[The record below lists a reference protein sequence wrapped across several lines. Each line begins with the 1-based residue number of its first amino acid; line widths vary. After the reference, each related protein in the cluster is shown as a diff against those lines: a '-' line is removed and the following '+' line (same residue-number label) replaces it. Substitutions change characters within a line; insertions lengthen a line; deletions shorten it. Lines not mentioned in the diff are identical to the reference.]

1 MKRILSTLFVIF
13 FILSLQ
19 AQSISGIVADEENNP
34 LEFVNVALF
43 TLPDSALI
51 TGTVSDQNGEF
62 TLNLNGNSGKDLF
75 LQLSFIGYKTKN
87 VEAKPQQTIVME
99 DDAVLLGEVVVK
111 GDLPKIRLRNDA
123 LVTTVQNSV
132 LSKAGTGN
140 DVLKRLP
147 LLTGDKGVFSV
158 FGKGD
163 AKIFINNREMRDES
177 ELDNLNSEDI
187 KEVEIITNPGAQ
199 YDASVKAVI
208 RITTVKKAGDG
219 FSFDVRSSYWQSQN
233 SDLTEQFNLN
243 YRKNGWD
250 VFGTFYYNRNA
261 WIQDSKIR
269 QNTFVDTLWTQENT
283 LYITGVN
290 EVLRG
295 IAGVNYEISPK
306 HYTGIKYTLSGY
318 PPSEH
323 TSTLN
328 STVLADGVFY
338 DEWNSIEKKN
348 DHNKPAHRINA
359 YYNGTFGDL
368 NIDFNADVFADRQQ
382 SNSSVTE
389 TSQEYDDRTVNS
401 ENNVKNR
408 LVATK
413 LILSYPVLGGKFS
426 LGNENTDTHRE
437 DDYRNEENIVAASNT
452 TIKER
457 NNSFF
462 VEYSRSIPIGQLG
475 VGLRYENVR
484 SDYFSNDVKM
494 EEQSRRYDQW
504 FPNLSF
510 STKLKEVNL
519 QASYTAK
526 TKRPSYRQLSSNVF
540 YGNRFLLQTGNPY
553 LKPSVIHDVTLVST
567 WKFVQF
573 MASYK
578 NEKDAVIYW
587 TEQMEENP
595 AISVLAYRNLERLPN
610 FTAFLTLSP
619 TFGVW
624 SPQLSGGFIKQWV
637 TITSNNKPVKLNKPL
652 PIASLN
658 NSFRFPNEFILT
670 LDANYQGKGD
680 VQNVYLT
687 EHRLRV
693 NLGVT
698 KSFYDNRLRVELKGH
713 DLFRGQKDGNLLY
726 NDRME
731 LYQVNRY
738 DSREIELTVRYNFN
752 SARSKYK
759 GTGAGNAEI
768 NRL

>member
-1 MKRILSTLFVIF
+1 M
-13 FILSLQ
+13 
-19 AQSISGIVADEENNP
+19 
-34 LEFVNVALF
+34 
-43 TLPDSALI
+43 
-51 TGTVSDQNGEF
+51 
-62 TLNLNGNSGKDLF
+62 
-75 LQLSFIGYKTKN
+75 
-87 VEAKPQQTIVME
+87 
-99 DDAVLLGEVVVK
+99 
-111 GDLPKIRLRNDA
+111 
-123 LVTTVQNSV
+123 
-132 LSKAGTGN
+132 
-140 DVLKRLP
+140 
-147 LLTGDKGVFSV
+147 
-158 FGKGD
+158 
-163 AKIFINNREMRDES
+163 
-177 ELDNLNSEDI
+177 
-187 KEVEIITNPGAQ
+187 
-199 YDASVKAVI
+199 
-208 RITTVKKAGDG
+208 
-219 FSFDVRSSYWQSQN
+219 
-233 SDLTEQFNLN
+233 
-243 YRKNGWD
+243 
-250 VFGTFYYNRNA
+250 
-261 WIQDSKIR
+261 
-269 QNTFVDTLWTQENT
+269 
-283 LYITGVN
+283 
-290 EVLRG
+290 
-295 IAGVNYEISPK
+295 
-306 HYTGIKYTLSGY
+306 
-318 PPSEH
+318 
-323 TSTLN
+323 
-328 STVLADGVFY
+328 
-338 DEWNSIEKKN
+338 
-348 DHNKPAHRINA
+348 
-359 YYNGTFGDL
+359 
-368 NIDFNADVFADRQQ
+368 
-382 SNSSVTE
+382 
-389 TSQEYDDRTVNS
+389 
-401 ENNVKNR
+401 
-408 LVATK
+408 
-413 LILSYPVLGGKFS
+413 
-426 LGNENTDTHRE
+426 
-437 DDYRNEENIVAASNT
+437 
-452 TIKER
+452 
-457 NNSFF
+457 
-462 VEYSRSIPIGQLG
+462 EYSRSIPIGQLG

-504 FPNLSF
+504 FPNFSF
-510 STKLKEVNL
+510 STKLKEVNM

-595 AISVLAYRNLERLPN
+595 AISVLAYRNLEKLPN

-637 TITSNNKPVKLNKPL
+637 TITSSDKPVKLNKPL

-759 GTGAGNAEI
+759 GTGAGNTEI

>member
-1 MKRILSTLFVIF
+1 V
-13 FILSLQ
+13 
-19 AQSISGIVADEENNP
+19 
-34 LEFVNVALF
+34 
-43 TLPDSALI
+43 
-51 TGTVSDQNGEF
+51 
-62 TLNLNGNSGKDLF
+62 
-75 LQLSFIGYKTKN
+75 
-87 VEAKPQQTIVME
+87 
-99 DDAVLLGEVVVK
+99 
-111 GDLPKIRLRNDA
+111 
-123 LVTTVQNSV
+123 
-132 LSKAGTGN
+132 
-140 DVLKRLP
+140 
-147 LLTGDKGVFSV
+147 DKGVFSV

-163 AKIFINNREMRDES
+163 AKIYINNREMRDES

-187 KEVEIITNPGAQ
+187 REVEIITNPGAQ

-208 RITTVKKAGDG
+208 RITTVKKVGDG

-233 SDLTEQFNLN
+233 TDLTEQLNLN
-243 YRKNGWD
+243 WRKNGLD
-250 VFGTFYYNRNA
+250 LFGTFYYNHNE

-283 LYITGVN
+283 LYISGIN

-306 HYTGIKYTLSGY
+306 HYAGIKYTLSGY

-323 TSTLN
+323 KSTLN
-328 STVLADGVFY
+328 STVLADDVFF
-338 DEWNSIEKKN
+338 DKWKSIEKKK
-348 DHNKPAHRINA
+348 DQNKPAHRMNV

-368 NIDFNADVFADRQQ
+368 NVDFNADFFSNRQQ

-408 LVATK
+408 LVASK

-426 LGNENTDTHRE
+426 LGNENTDTYRE
-437 DDYRNEENIVAASNT
+437 DDYRNKENIVAASNAI
-452 TIKER
+452 IKER
-457 NNSFF
+457 NNRFF
-462 VEYSRSIPIGQLG
+462 MEYSRSVPIGQFSA
-475 VGLRYENVR
+475 GLRYENVY

-494 EEQSRRYDQW
+494 EEQSRRYGQW

-510 STKLKEVNL
+510 STILKGVNL

-540 YGNRFLLQTGNPY
+540 YGNRFLLQTGNPF

-595 AISVLAYRNLERLPN
+595 AISVLAYRNLEKLPSL
-610 FTAFLTLSP
+610 TTFLTLSP
-619 TFGVW
+619 TFGIW

-637 TITSNNKPVKLNKPL
+637 TIISNNKPVKLNKPL

-698 KSFYDNRLRVELKGH
+698 KSFFDERLRVELKGH
-713 DLFRGQKDGNLLY
+713 DLFRGHKDGNLLY

-731 LYQVNRY
+731 LYQLNLY
-738 DSREIELTVRYNFN
+738 DSREIELTVRYRFN
-752 SARSKYK
+752 SAKSKYK
-759 GTGAGNAEI
+759 GTGAGDAEL

>member
-1 MKRILSTLFVIF
+1 MKRVLSTLFVLS

-19 AQSISGIVADEENNP
+19 AQNLSGVVTDSENNP
-34 LEFVNVALF
+34 LEFVNVTLYA
-43 TLPDSALI
+43 LPDSSLI
-51 TGTVSDQNGEF
+51 TGTVTDKMGEF
-62 TLNLNGNSGKDLF
+62 LLNTNGNDGKDMF
-75 LQLSFIGYKTKN
+75 IQLSFIGYQTQT
-87 VEAKPQQTIVME
+87 VEPKPQQTIVME
-99 DDAVLLGEVVVK
+99 DDALLLGEVVVK
-111 GDLPKIRLRNDA
+111 GNLPKIRLRNDA

-158 FGKGD
+158 FGKGV
-163 AKIFINNREMRDES
+163 AKIYINNREMRDES
-177 ELDNLNSEDI
+177 ELDNLNSSDI
-187 KEVEIITNPGAQ
+187 KEVEIITNPGAH

-219 FSFDVRSSYWQSQN
+219 FSFDVRSTYWQSQN
-233 SDLTEQFNLN
+233 SDLTEQLNLN

-250 VFGTFYYNRNA
+250 LFGTFFYNRNA

-306 HYTGIKYTLSGY
+306 HYAGVKYTLSGY
-318 PPSEH
+318 PDAEH

-328 STVLADGVFY
+328 STVLADGDFY
-338 DEWNSIEKKN
+338 DIWKSIEKKKDQN
-348 DHNKPAHRINA
+348 EPAHRMNA
-359 YYNGTFGDL
+359 YYNGTFSNL
-368 NIDFNADVFADRQQ
+368 NVDFNADLFANRQQ
-382 SNSSVTE
+382 SNSAVTE
-389 TSQEYDDRTVNS
+389 TSQEYEDRTVNS
-401 ENNVKNR
+401 ENNVRNR
-408 LVATK
+408 LVASK
-413 LILSYPVLGGKFS
+413 LILSYPILGGKFS
-426 LGNENTDTHRE
+426 LGNENTDTYRE

-462 VEYSRSIPIGQLG
+462 VEYSRSISIGQLAA
-475 VGLRYENVR
+475 GLRYENVR
-484 SDYFSNDVKM
+484 SDYFSNDIKM

-510 STKLKEVNL
+510 STTLKEVNL
-519 QASYTAK
+519 QAGYTAK
-526 TKRPSYRQLSSNVF
+526 TRRPSYRELSSNVF

-595 AISVLAYRNLERLPN
+595 AISVLAYRNLEKLPSL
-610 FTAFLTLSP
+610 TAFLTLSP
-619 TFGVW
+619 TFGIW

-637 TITSNNKPVKLNKPL
+637 TITSNNKPVMLNKPL
-652 PIASLN
+652 PIVSLN
-658 NSFRFPNEFILT
+658 NSFRFSNGVILT

-687 EHRLRV
+687 EHRLLV

-698 KSFYDNRLRVELKGH
+698 RSFYDNRLRVELKGH
-713 DLFRGQKDGNLLY
+713 DVFRGRKDGNLLY

-731 LYQVNRY
+731 LHQLNLF
-738 DSREIELTVRYNFN
+738 DSREIELTVRYSFN